1 VAESARAN
9 DTPLRYRDQRES
21 PESTKVLAM
30 SARASVVPE
39 TADDS
44 AEEIGEV
51 GRDSSLERAACIL
64 CP

>member
-51 GRDSSLERAACIL
+51 GT
-64 CP
+64 